1 MSQPVE
7 EERPTTR
14 PAPPSVVLVMG
25 LPQDCSVLDLK
36 SRFGI
41 YDAISRIRI
50 DRDVVGFI
58 TYRSKDSS
66 NAAIAAGVD
75 PSFGITVSSKK
86 VQVLWATNP
95 LAMWREG
102 VGNRKDKG
110 YMSKLVRAEAPL
122 SKHERG
128 NRLGSAIGNTKRG
141 DENNL
146 GSSVLEVPFKGRE
159 IVAYDDILSLSKF
172 ILLEPYLILYQ

>member
-1 MSQPVE
+1 M
-7 EERPTTR
+7 
-14 PAPPSVVLVMG
+14 
-25 LPQDCSVLDLK
+25 
-36 SRFGI
+36 
-41 YDAISRIRI
+41 
-50 DRDVVGFI
+50 
-58 TYRSKDSS
+58 
-66 NAAIAAGVD
+66 
-75 PSFGITVSSKK
+75 
-86 VQVLWATNP
+86 LWATNP

-102 VGNRKDKG
+102 VVNRKDKG

-159 IVAYDDILSLSKF
+159 IVAYDDIL
-172 ILLEPYLILYQ
+172 